1 MLRPAAA
8 KAEQSSDNAVLSL
21 DKGGTLEA
29 TSRDR
34 KSSESLSRSRLT
46 APRVALVLGTR
57 ESLNLIKI
65 YPAET
70 FYVSGAEGREVGGGG
85 GMLRAGR
92 RDLRAHFAFS
102 LCGNYQCMIIDTII

>member
-85 GMLRAGR
+85 ECCGPAVVIYARI
-92 RDLRAHFAFS
+92 S
-102 LCGNYQCMIIDTII
+102 LFHYAVIINA